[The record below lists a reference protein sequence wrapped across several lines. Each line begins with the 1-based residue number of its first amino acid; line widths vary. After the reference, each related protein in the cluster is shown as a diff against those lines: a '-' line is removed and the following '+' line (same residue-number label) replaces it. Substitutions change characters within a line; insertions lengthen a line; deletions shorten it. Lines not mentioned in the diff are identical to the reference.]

1 MCSNNIKKTV
11 CTDIRTVSNTTT
23 NNAEQVKTNTTYVSD
38 VDTEDDANIYMSK
51 CVGHKQYQRH
61 TLL

>member
-38 VDTEDDANIYMSK
+38 VDTEDDSNIYVEVCWS
-51 CVGHKQYQRH
+51 
-61 TLL
+61 